1 MNAFLAFLEKLLIG
15 IFALGIVII
24 GALGLW
30 HYRGGKYDEGDPW
43 RHVKKK
49 NSIEAYLGYLRECQ
63 SCPREAEA
71 EAALDLAQKSLG
83 LISRL
88 DRSDFPDRASIG
100 IPVLAPNS
108 QTVLA
113 TAGEVPDFW
122 DAESGKYRPRDG
134 KFLMARGAGVIQ
146 SLAFSE
152 DGNRVAAGM
161 SGPEG
166 GRMLVWNVASGKL
179 IAENM
184 VQDFDI
190 KAIEFAPQGAL
201 IGWLAHGPAGTWDPS
216 TGKVMRAT
224 HDGASAM
231 AFYYSK
237 GSRALLMTASGKE
250 LWYWDPLTLEL
261 VRQVSIKTDRRLLG
275 LSRDGRLI
283 AYVDGQV
290 LELWDTATALLVAT
304 IAKHD
309 GEVLAFC
316 REPNKGRVAV
326 GTREGTLY
334 VWNLEVPAEALGKVP
349 AHEGPIEHL
358 ACSAEDRA
366 VTASWDGAKV
376 WNLDR
381 VAKSLS
387 QDKSSGVAKSLRKK

>member
-134 KFLMARGAGVIQ
+134 KFLMARSFRAWLFRKTAIGLRPGC
-146 SLAFSE
+146 
-152 DGNRVAAGM
+152 RV
-161 SGPEG
+161 
-166 GRMLVWNVASGKL
+166 RK
-179 IAENM
+179 AE
-184 VQDFDI
+184 
-190 KAIEFAPQGAL
+190 EC
-201 IGWLAHGPAGTWDPS
+201 WCGTWPP
-216 TGKVMRAT
+216 
-224 HDGASAM
+224 AS
-231 AFYYSK
+231 
-237 GSRALLMTASGKE
+237 
-250 LWYWDPLTLEL
+250 
-261 VRQVSIKTDRRLLG
+261 
-275 LSRDGRLI
+275 
-283 AYVDGQV
+283 
-290 LELWDTATALLVAT
+290 
-304 IAKHD
+304 
-309 GEVLAFC
+309 
-316 REPNKGRVAV
+316 
-326 GTREGTLY
+326 
-334 VWNLEVPAEALGKVP
+334 
-349 AHEGPIEHL
+349 
-358 ACSAEDRA
+358 
-366 VTASWDGAKV
+366 
-376 WNLDR
+376 
-381 VAKSLS
+381 
-387 QDKSSGVAKSLRKK
+387 